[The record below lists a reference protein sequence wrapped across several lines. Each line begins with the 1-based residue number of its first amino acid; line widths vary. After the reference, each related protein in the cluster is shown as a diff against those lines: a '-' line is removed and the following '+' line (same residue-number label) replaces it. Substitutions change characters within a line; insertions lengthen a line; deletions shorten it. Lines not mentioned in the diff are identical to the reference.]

1 MSSRNTSSSRSR
13 FAVKPGGKISGHLT
27 VPGDKSI
34 SHRALMLGAIAEGET
49 TITDFLQGE
58 DTLATA
64 NVFKQMGVEIENN
77 GSVVKVKGVGLHG
90 LHGYDKALDFGNS
103 GTSVRLMTGLLS
115 AQSFNS
121 ELIGDD
127 SLMTRPMLRVI
138 NPLRTMNAN
147 INCTDKGTLPIK
159 ITGGSRLN
167 AIDYE
172 LPVAS
177 AQLKSCLLL
186 AGLYA
191 EGTTRIIENQA
202 TRDHTERMLGAFS
215 HPLIRNE
222 NTISITKA
230 EQLVATTISV
240 PADFSSAAF
249 FIVAASICS
258 GSDVVL
264 ENVGINPT
272 RDAMLQIMELMGADI
287 ELQNKREQSGEP
299 VADIHIK
306 SSELTGIDIPEELV
320 PIAID
325 EFPVILIA
333 AACAKGTTRLSGAA
347 ELRVKESDRLQAM
360 LDGFVATGI
369 EAEATE
375 DGMIIDNTNDSSKS
389 NNVFNGGIVDSHGDH
404 RIAMAF
410 AVAGMVSNEPILIN
424 NCENVATSFPGF
436 VELAQKAGMNIDY
449 E

>member
-1 MSSRNTSSSRSR
+1 MSSKRSSSFR
-13 FAVKPGGKISGHLT
+13 VTPGGTISGRLT

-34 SHRALMLGAIAEGET
+34 SHRALMFAAIAEGET
-49 TITDFLQGE
+49 TISGFLQGE

-64 NVFKQMGVEIENN
+64 KVFQQMGVEIVNK
-77 GSVVKVKGVGLHG
+77 GGLVKVKGVGLSG
-90 LHGYDKALDFGNS
+90 LQAYKDALDFGNS

-121 ELIGDD
+121 ELIGDE
-127 SLMTRPMLRVI
+127 SLMTRPMMRVI
-138 NPLRTMNAN
+138 NPLRSMNAE
-147 INCTDKGTLPIK
+147 ISCEDDGTLPVKIK
-159 ITGGSRLN
+159 GGQVLN
-167 AIDYE
+167 AIEYE
-172 LPVAS
+172 MPVAS

-191 EGTTRIIENQA
+191 EGSTRVIENKV

-215 HPLIRNE
+215 HPVNRDG
-222 NTISITKA
+222 NTISINKA
-230 EQLVATTISV
+230 EKLIAIDVHV

-264 ENVGINPT
+264 QNVGVNPT
-272 RDAMLQIMELMGADI
+272 RDAMLKIMQLMGADI
-287 ELQNKREQSGEP
+287 ELENKREQSGEP

-306 SSELTGIDIPEELV
+306 SSELKGIDIPEELV

-325 EFPVILIA
+325 EFPVILVA
-333 AACAKGTTRLSGAA
+333 AACAKGTTRLTGAA

-360 LDGFVATGI
+360 LDGFIATGI
-369 EAEATE
+369 NAEGTD
-375 DGMIIDNTNDSSKS
+375 DGM
-389 NNVFNGGIVDSHGDH
+389 VVEGGQFQGGTVDSCGDH
-404 RIAMAF
+404 RIAMSF
-410 AVAGMVSNEPILIN
+410 AVAGMVSKEAITIN
-424 NCENVATSFPGF
+424 DCDNVATSFPGF
-436 VELAQKAGMNIDY
+436 VELASQAGMNISY